1 MSTAEVYLD
10 RISDICGEL
19 PETSA
24 TGSPHPTYTVRG
36 RAFAWFLDDHHGDG
50 RLAVAVAPGPG
61 WQQKLVARGPERY
74 YVPRQAAGRG
84 WVALR
89 LDRPGVDW
97 AEVGELLRRAYRA
110 AAPEHLAAQV
120 RVSA

>member
-1 MSTAEVYLD
+1 MSTTEVYLD

-24 TGSPHPTYTVRG
+24 AGREQTVYSVRG
-36 RAFAWFLDDHHGDG
+36 RAFAWFLADHHGDG
-50 RLAVAVAPGPG
+50 RLALAVAPGPG
-61 WQQKLVARGPERY
+61 SQQRLVTRSPERY
-74 YVPRQAAGRG
+74 YVPREAGGRG

-97 AEVGELLRRAYRA
+97 SEVGHLLRHAYRA
-110 AAPEHLAAQV
+110 AAPGHLAAQV

>member
-1 MSTAEVYLD
+1 MSTTEVYRD
-10 RISDICGEL
+10 RISDMCGEL
-19 PETSA
+19 PEA
-24 TGSPHPTYTVRG
+24 MAAGHEHVTYSVRG
-36 RAFAWFLDDHHGDG
+36 RPFAWFLADHLGDG

-61 WQQKLVARGPERY
+61 GQQQLVARHPERY
-74 YVPRQAAGRG
+74 YVPRQGGTRG

-97 AEVGELLRRAYRA
+97 TEVADLLRRAYCGV
-110 AAPEHLAAQV
+110 APRGLAAQV

>member
-24 TGSPHPTYTVRG
+24 AGLARPSYSVRG
-36 RAFAWFLDDHHGDG
+36 RTFAWFLADHHGDG

-61 WQQKLVARGPERY
+61 WQQKLVARAPDRY
-74 YVPRQAAGRG
+74 YVPRQAAARG

-97 AEVGELLRRAYRA
+97 AEVGELLRRAYCTV
-110 AAPEHLAAQV
+110 APEHLAAQV